1 MGTFKKM
8 LFLFL
13 VIFLISSIYYVTP
26 LEVEGIVESKSI
38 NGRMSGNIGEG
49 VLENREFFPGELQVE
64 VENEDFN
71 QFFTPEDK
79 NVYVNNSM
87 KELLERKYV
96 SVDYYVAVRLISD
109 DPANDVSEGETVT
122 YFTSLDDFNKVK
134 IGDKVK
140 YKVSRY
146 RFVRIDK
153 ITVL

>member
-1 MGTFKKM
+1 MSTLKKM

-13 VIFLISSIYYVTP
+13 VIFLISSIDYVIP
-26 LEVEGIVESKSI
+26 VEVEGIVESKSI

-49 VLENREFFPGELQVE
+49 VLENREFFPDELQIE

-71 QFFTPEDK
+71 QFFTPEDR
-79 NVYVNNSM
+79 NAYVNDSM

-109 DPANDVSEGETVT
+109 DPANDVSEGETFT

-134 IGDKVK
+134 IGDKVR
-140 YKVSRY
+140 YKVARY
-146 RFVRIDK
+146 RFARIDK